1 MHTGTHVHTHTVQM
15 LFSPSMF
22 LLSHFK
28 RLGLASFI
36 QSDPCKSW
44 SPGNGN
50 YIMYQVSYRGL
61 FFENLVKKAPQCFG
75 VGGLVL
81 YPLSCVDNGKLGSS
95 FWKIGG
101 ALPYTY

>member
-1 MHTGTHVHTHTVQM
+1 
-15 LFSPSMF
+15 
-22 LLSHFK
+22 
-28 RLGLASFI
+28 
-36 QSDPCKSW
+36 
-44 SPGNGN
+44 
-50 YIMYQVSYRGL
+50 MYQVSYRGL

-81 YPLSCVDNGKLGSS
+81 YSLSCVDNGKLGSS